1 MESPAFPLP
10 GSSKSARTYSFFLQ
24 PASLTGGSHPP
35 SHVLR
40 SFTRLSTLP
49 RQGRKIAAS
58 GGRARLSASCPKT

>member
-10 GSSKSARTYSFFLQ
+10 GSSKSAQTYSFFLQ

-40 SFTRLSTLP
+40 SFTF
-49 RQGRKIAAS
+49 INAS
-58 GGRARLSASCPKT
+58 KAREKDSSVRR